1 CVMVSEGRG
10 TGRGRVG
17 GGDVCVGGGGWVVRG
32 PTVDGWTV
40 GRFVEGTGLGEWD
53 VVVAVGLGVEGAEVE
68 VRGSGVSDGSALD
81 GGVLGAVAA
90 ESGVFPSE
98 SSNSHVPVP
107 PRTRT
112 AAPPAIHEAR
122 REGRR

>member
-1 CVMVSEGRG
+1 M
-10 TGRGRVG
+10 
-17 GGDVCVGGGGWVVRG
+17 VRG